1 MRFIS
6 KNKSRITVCALA
18 VFVLALPDWQFV
30 GISFRTWL
38 IYLYTLCIGLIWIC
52 YGTKT
57 EKTGKLSLGKKKW
70 SLRKWNLL
78 DSLLAVFMIGNVFQL
93 VRDSLKS
100 IVIDEKNLLMVV
112 LVMLFFLLSGEK
124 DTTRQTTQIPVIYK
138 YTDVFLGCGF
148 VVYMGLLL
156 HFLLNR
162 KFAAPL
168 ALLLKNEQALLTFL
182 LLMVMLAAEGYYS
195 EKDRGK
201 CYFYVL
207 LALAG
212 YFLLFLQKNIV
223 GILLGGIGFLVSA
236 LVHKPEREQIKR
248 ISQLAFSYFFL
259 LANMSLLQ
267 QFIPALK
274 ENGGYSM
281 EGGVYLELLL
291 ASVCV
296 VFFSWW
302 EKQPEEEKYLLQYKN
317 WMFKIAVGVS
327 FVLLSLF
334 VSGGRLAGMKGK
346 GIAALYDISVKLQ
359 AYCAANDSTFTAIL
373 GKYGLL
379 GLIWLLAVLF
389 VVSKRVWERSKRG
402 KLPPIFMTLCIMY
415 LLQSVFLA
423 GQAVTAPVYVV
434 FLVEILYGECALYGV
449 HSGQEKKS
457 KTKVKWLGK
466 SEEEKDLGK
475 KIKIW
480 GILFLITFISCFFIT
495 EMEALAAEVPEGE
508 TVQEEPVTGVPID
521 STTLMYAVEKVNVRR
536 GPGTDAEILGELAQG
551 EMVFAVE
558 LLEEGWYRI
567 VFDGETG
574 YVRQDFLAI
583 YGTAGEWAAPEQP
596 AEPDVVG
603 QDSAATGKKT
613 IKGDDATDDDTEN
626 AKKPASIKDTKAKK
640 GNVSTIIIIAVAVL
654 LILGYSVVQI
664 VKEKRENEKGN
675 DEDGEDG
682 QQPEVWDEEAEN
694 GEWDEEEAL
703 DEEDFAAEN
712 FAEWE
717 DGEDFAAEDS
727 AEWED
732 GEDSAAAG
740 YEKAAGKAENP
751 AEDEMVIWDID
762 EE

>member
-1 MRFIS
+1 MKFFS

-18 VFVLALPDWQFV
+18 VFALVLPDWQLV

-38 IYLYTLCIGLIWIC
+38 IYLYTLCIGLLWIY
-52 YGTKT
+52 YGK
-57 EKTGKLSLGKKKW
+57 KPFLGKKKW
-70 SLRKWNLL
+70 NLRKWNLL
-78 DSLLAVFMIGNVFQL
+78 DSFLAVFLIGNVFQL

-100 IVIDEKNLLMVV
+100 AVVDEKNLLMIV
-112 LVMLFFLLSGEK
+112 LVMLFFLLAGDK
-124 DTTRQTTQIPVIYK
+124 DTTRQTTQPPVIYK

-168 ALLLKNEQALLTFL
+168 ALLLEKEQALLTFL
-182 LLMVMLAAEGYYS
+182 LLMVILAAEGYYKEADKVKRS
-195 EKDRGK
+195 
-201 CYFYVL
+201 FYML

-296 VFFSWW
+296 AFFAWW
-302 EKQPEEEKYLLQYKN
+302 EKQPEEEKYLLQYKK
-317 WMFKIAVGVS
+317 WMFRIAIGVS
-327 FVLLSLF
+327 FVLLSLLI
-334 VSGGRLAGMKGK
+334 SGSRLAGMNGK
-346 GIAALYDISVKLQ
+346 SIAALCNISEKLQ
-359 AYCAANDSTFTAIL
+359 AYCAANDSTFTAVL
-373 GKYGLL
+373 RKYSLL
-379 GLIWLLAVLF
+379 GIIWLLAVLF
-389 VVSKRVWERSKRG
+389 MVSKRVWERSKRG
-402 KLPPIFMTLCIMY
+402 KLPPMFMTLCIMY
-415 LLQSVFLA
+415 LIQSVFFA

-434 FLVEILYGECALYGV
+434 FLVEILYGECTGV
-449 HSGQEKKS
+449 GTYIRQEKKS
-457 KTKVKWLGK
+457 KTKAKWSGK

-536 GPGTDAEILGELAQG
+536 GPGTDADILGELAQG
-551 EMVFAVE
+551 EMIFAVE
-558 LLEEGWYRI
+558 LLEEGWYRV

-596 AEPDVVG
+596 VEPDVAG

-613 IKGDDATDDDTEN
+613 IKWDDEADDGTEN
-626 AKKPASIKDTKAKK
+626 AKKPASAKSTKAKK

-682 QQPEVWDEEAEN
+682 QQPEVWDEEEEN

-703 DEEDFAAEN
+703 DEEDFAAES
-712 FAEWE
+712 FTEWE
-717 DGEDFAAEDS
+717 DGENFAAEDY

-751 AEDEMVIWDID
+751 SEDEMVIWDID